1 MAEAIKNAVAV
12 NLDGLQYIWP
22 EIIITAAIIGIV
34 TVDLILTGKK
44 KALLTGISLLVL
56 VVCLFSIAGL
66 YNEAPRSL
74 FMGMIALDGFA
85 LFFKLLIV
93 IATLVVTLFGL
104 QSRDIDADRIGE
116 FYALFL
122 SVALGGFLMA
132 GATNLL
138 MMYLALELVSLP
150 SFVLAGYQKRVRR
163 SNEAAL
169 KYVVYGGVSSG
180 IMLYGFSL
188 IYGLTGT
195 LDIYGIAARLGTT
208 APYELTLFLGA
219 TLAMAGFGYKVASVP
234 FHFWCPDVY
243 EGAPTPVTAF
253 LSVAPKAVGFAM
265 LARFFYVGLSAYDG
279 TSGTGTTLGVAWP
292 QLLALI
298 SAFTMTLGNLTAIWQ
313 RNLKRLLAYSSI
325 AHAGYMMM
333 GVVMLSSAGL
343 KAVMFYTGA
352 YLFMNLGAFLVVLLL
367 AESIGSED
375 IEDYRGLGWRS
386 PWIALAMSAFLFS
399 LTGLP
404 PTAGFIGKVYLFAA
418 VVDGGLYWLA
428 VVGALNSAVSL
439 YYYAR
444 VVRAMYLEKPLSEY
458 TGRYFPVRH
467 GHPGGVVCRHGAVWR
482 LLGTAGRFGRNVYR
496 DLFKRKWSSS
506 GIDAVNATCGSG
518 GRYQY
523 APDCVRL
530 DTERLFQGRH

>member
-1 MAEAIKNAVAV
+1 MVEAIEYAIAV

-22 EIIITAAIIGIV
+22 EIIITVAIIGIV

-44 KALLTGISLLVL
+44 KALLTGLTLLVL
-56 VVCLFSIAGL
+56 VVCLFSIADL
-66 YNEAPRSL
+66 YDQPPRSL

-93 IATLVVTLFGL
+93 VTTIVVTLFGL
-104 QSRDIDADRIGE
+104 QSRDIDTDRIGE

-122 SVALGGFLMA
+122 SVGLGGFLMA

-138 MMYLALELVSLP
+138 MMYIALELVSLP
-150 SFVLAGYQKRVRR
+150 SYVLAGYQKRVQR

-195 LDIYGIAARLGTT
+195 LDIYAIAARLGTT

-253 LSVAPKAVGFAM
+253 FSVAPKAVGFAM
-265 LARFFYVGLSAYDG
+265 LARFFYVGLSAFDG
-279 TSGTGTTLGVAWP
+279 ASGTGVTLGVAWP

-343 KAVMFYTGA
+343 KAVMFYAGA

-367 AESIGSED
+367 AERIGSED

-386 PWIALAMSAFLFS
+386 PWIALTMSAFLFS

-404 PTAGFIGKVYLFAA
+404 PTAGFVGKVYLFAA

-444 VVRAMYLEKPLSEY
+444 VVRAMYLEKPR
-458 TGRYFPVRH
+458 TDAPVVISRFATATLAVLFV
-467 GHPGGVVCRHGAVWR
+467 GTLLFGVYWAPLADLAETSTAIFLNGG
-482 LLGTAGRFGRNVYR
+482 
-496 DLFKRKWSSS
+496 
-506 GIDAVNATCGSG
+506 DAVQATM
-518 GRYQY
+518 R
-523 APDCVRL
+523 
-530 DTERLFQGRH
+530 